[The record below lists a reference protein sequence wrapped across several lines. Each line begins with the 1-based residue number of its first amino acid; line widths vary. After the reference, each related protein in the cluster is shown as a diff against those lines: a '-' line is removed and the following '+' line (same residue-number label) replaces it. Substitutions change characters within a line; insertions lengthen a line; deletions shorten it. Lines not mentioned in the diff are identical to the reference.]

1 MIKDFLE
8 FLDVS
13 YTAYQAVENIK
24 AILLESGFIQLTE
37 GQKWNI
43 KPNSSYFVIR
53 DGSSLIAF
61 KTGDLKDYAFNIVAG
76 HTDSPCLRIKNNSV
90 VYTENYAK
98 LNVETYG
105 GGLYYT
111 MLDRPL
117 KIAGRV
123 IVKEGNCL
131 KSIPAISDFYVTIP
145 SLAIHINREANNK
158 LSLNPQTDL
167 MPLVGLGKNVDL
179 LKAIVGEAEV
189 VDYDLFIVPA
199 SKPYTFGIN
208 NEFMAAPRL
217 DDLAGA
223 YGGIMSL
230 INSNPSNLAIC
241 ACFDNEEIGSST
253 KQGAGSTFLKDVL
266 KTINHSLKKDKLDF
280 KNAVNNGFM
289 VSLDNAHA
297 VHPNFESKSD
307 PTNRCLVGK
316 GIAIKHHAGFSY
328 MTDSFSS
335 AVFKQIMEKANVPYQ
350 DFYNRSDARS
360 GGTLGAISNR
370 QISIRTVDVGIPQLA
385 MHSFCETMGAHD
397 MEMLL
402 SALTAFYN
410 TKIKAL
416 SYDVLTVE

>member
-13 YTAYQAVENIK
+13 YTAYQAVENLK
-24 AILLESGFIQLTE
+24 GILLENGFVQLSE
-37 GQKWNI
+37 GQKWEI
-43 KPNSSYFVIR
+43 KANSSYFVIR

-61 KTGDLKDYAFNIVAG
+61 KTGQLTNYAFNIVAG

-123 IVKEGNCL
+123 IIKEGNYL
-131 KSIPAISDFYVTIP
+131 KSISAISDFYVTIP
-145 SLAIHINREANNK
+145 SLAIHINREANEK
-158 LSLNPQTDL
+158 FALNPQTDL
-167 MPLVGLGKNVDL
+167 MPLIGIGKNFDL
-179 LKAIVGEAEV
+179 IKTLVGDVQAI
-189 VDYDLFIVPA
+189 DYDLFIVPA

-208 NEFMAAPRL
+208 NEFMASPRL

-230 INSNPSNLAIC
+230 IDSNPNSLAVC

-266 KTINHSLKKDKLDF
+266 KTVNYSLKKDKLDF

-307 PTNRCLVGK
+307 PTNRCLIGK
-316 GIAIKHHAGFSY
+316 GIAVKHHAGFSY

-335 AVFKQIMEKANVPYQ
+335 AVFKEIMQKADVPYQ

-360 GGTLGAISNR
+360 GSTLGAISNR

-385 MHSFCETMGAHD
+385 MHSFCETMGAFD
-397 MEMLL
+397 MEML
-402 SALTAFYN
+402 SKALTAFYN
-410 TKIKAL
+410 TKIKAV
-416 SYDVLTVE
+416 SYDKLSVE